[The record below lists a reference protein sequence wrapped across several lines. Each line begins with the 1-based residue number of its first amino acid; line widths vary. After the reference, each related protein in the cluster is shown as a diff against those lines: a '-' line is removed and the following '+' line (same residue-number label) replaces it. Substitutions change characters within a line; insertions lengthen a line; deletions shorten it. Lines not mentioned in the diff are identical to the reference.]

1 MSVGRLKVFFSEP
14 TLEPSLVTGNAQLF
28 KDLFD
33 QKAATS
39 RPWEDGEQPTVDNVA
54 KFFRDGGRSKKASF
68 ADEVAA
74 YCAEG
79 AREVTIPPHFL
90 GLLDFIWDGFVPTA
104 SDGEADVEA
113 EAEFAGEGGAEA
125 T

>member
-14 TLEPSLVTGNAQLF
+14 TLEPSLVASNPQLF

-33 QKAATS
+33 HKAAKS
-39 RPWEDGEQPTVDNVA
+39 RPWYDGEQPTVDNVA
-54 KFFRDGGRSKKASF
+54 RFFRDGGRSRKASF

-74 YCAEG
+74 YCAG
-79 AREVTIPPHFL
+79 RSNDVTIPPHFL
-90 GLLDFIWDGFVPTA
+90 GLLDFIWDGFVPAA
-104 SDGEADVEA
+104 SDGEV
-113 EAEFAGEGGAEA
+113 GAETGAAAEGDPGA

>member
-1 MSVGRLKVFFSEP
+1 MSVGRLEVFFSEP
-14 TLEPSLVTGNAQLF
+14 TLEPSLVASNAQLF

-33 QKAATS
+33 HKAAKS

-54 KFFRDGGRSKKASF
+54 KFFRDGGRSRKASF
-68 ADEVAA
+68 ADEVAG
-74 YCAEG
+74 YCAER
-79 AREVTIPPHFL
+79 ASEVTIPPHFL

-104 SDGEADVEA
+104 SDGEAGAEA
-113 EAEFAGEGGAEA
+113 EAAAEGDAEA